1 MCILCVSHLI
11 LRSTAVIVR
20 TVRAGF
26 LSFPPRVRDSAD
38 AEFPLEADD
47 RKLVIAIEHYVSCA
61 IRIRMS
67 RPRRAHLAGLNP
79 HPPNESHLHHL
90 HQSPH

>member
-26 LSFPPRVRDSAD
+26 LSFAPRVMDSVGAV
-38 AEFPLEADD
+38 FPLEADD
-47 RKLVIAIEHYVSCA
+47 RKLFIATEHFVSRV

-67 RPRRAHLAGLNP
+67 RPRRTHLAGPNP
-79 HPPNESHLHHL
+79 HPPN
-90 HQSPH
+90 

>member
-26 LSFPPRVRDSAD
+26 LSFPLRVRDSD
-38 AEFPLEADD
+38 ACAGFSLEADD
-47 RKLVIAIEHYVSCA
+47 RKLVIAVGHYVSCV
-61 IRIRMS
+61 IGI
-67 RPRRAHLAGLNP
+67 
-79 HPPNESHLHHL
+79 
-90 HQSPH
+90 